1 MSHRIT
7 RAILRWL
14 PAAAWMALIFWF
26 SSQPDL
32 PRPPSDLLNLIMRK
46 SAHFGVYAVLALTY
60 VRALGG
66 WHQRRRAW
74 LLAVLYAIS
83 DEFHQS
89 FTPNRYPSALDVLI
103 DSAGA
108 FTGLWLGP
116 YGQRFIAKRAQ
127 SSAGDRDRAGAEK
140 RA

>member
-1 MSHRIT
+1 MSRRRT
-7 RAILRWL
+7 QAILRGL
-14 PAAAWMALIFWF
+14 PALAWMALIFWF

-32 PRPPSDLLNLIMRK
+32 PRPPSDLLNLLLRK

-66 WHQRRRAW
+66 WQRRRWAW
-74 LLAVLYAIS
+74 LLAVLYAVS

-108 FTGLWLGP
+108 LAGIWLGP
-116 YGQRFIAKRAQ
+116 YGERLIAKRVR
-127 SSAGDRDRAGAEK
+127 SLAGGRGQAGAEK